1 MAPTCALF
9 RIIGLLSEFLLNAAS
24 LSPLLYVLCIE
35 VLANLIRGSPR
46 IKGFLLPGS
55 GGLQAK
61 ISLHADDTT
70 LLLKDSRSLTSL
82 FELIDPFEKGSQVKL
97 NRSKT
102 EAMWLGAWKF
112 CNDEPHGLTWIR
124 KMKTLG
130 VIFGVVDTEQDNWQP
145 KLNKLEKSLNLWKS
159 RSLSLLGKALVVN
172 VLGLSKL
179 IYLARV
185 LVLPAWV
192 LSRVNR
198 LIWRFI

>member
-1 MAPTCALF
+1 M
-9 RIIGLLSEFLLNAAS
+9 NAAS

-35 VLANLIRGSPR
+35 VLANLIRGSSR

-61 ISLHADDTT
+61 ISLYADDTT

-82 FELIDPFEKGSQVKL
+82 FELIDPFEKGTQAKL

-112 CNDEPHGLTWIR
+112 CNDEPHGLTWVR

-130 VIFGVVDTEQDNWQP
+130 VLFGVVDTEQDNWQP
-145 KLNKLEKSLNLWKS
+145 KLNKL
-159 RSLSLLGKALVVN
+159 
-172 VLGLSKL
+172 
-179 IYLARV
+179 
-185 LVLPAWV
+185 
-192 LSRVNR
+192 
-198 LIWRFI
+198 